1 MGERQASGGGE
12 PGAERPDEDAEER
25 PGRATGPAAAAPA
38 GDAGGRAEAEPAG
51 EPRTAEE
58 GAEPPGAEKGRGL
71 PTNFFVMGFTGA
83 LGVLT
88 AWMLVEALVEVRGV
102 FINILV
108 ALFLAVG
115 LNPIIEFLRR
125 RGLPRWAAI
134 VAVCAAL
141 VLGVTGFVWTLVPP
155 LTVQVTEFANAVPD
169 YVRQLQE
176 NRLMADLDRRFGLID
191 QLQSVLTSAD
201 FGQRVFGGVFGIGQ
215 AVLDSLVATFTV
227 LVLTLFFMA
236 SLPGI
241 TETGYRLV
249 PRSRRAGVRELGD
262 EIIRRVGDF
271 IGGQLLIAAIGGV
284 VAFLYLTAIGFGYAL
299 TLALVVGVTALIP
312 LVGTTIGALAAAA
325 AVSFGDPVMGA
336 VTLVFFLVYQ
346 QIESYVISP
355 RIMQRSVDVAPT
367 VTITSALI
375 GGALLGLVGALLAV
389 PAAAAVT
396 LILQRVVF
404 PRLDRA

>member
-1 MGERQASGGGE
+1 MAV
-12 PGAERPDEDAEER
+12 
-25 PGRATGPAAAAPA
+25 
-38 GDAGGRAEAEPAG
+38 
-51 EPRTAEE
+51 
-58 GAEPPGAEKGRGL
+58 EPPGL
-71 PTNFFVMGFTGA
+71 PTGRQRRVNFFIMGFTGA

-88 AWMLVEALVEVRGV
+88 AWMLVEALAEIHAV

-108 ALFLAVG
+108 ALFIAVG

-141 VLGVTGFVWTLVPP
+141 VLAVTVFVWTLVPP
-155 LTVQVTEFANAVPD
+155 LTAQISEFAGAIPG
-169 YVRQLQE
+169 YVEQLQE
-176 NRLMADLDRRFGLID
+176 NRLMADLDRRFGLIE
-191 QLQSVLTSAD
+191 QLQAFLTSAD

-215 AVLDSLVATFTV
+215 AVLNSLAAGFTV
-227 LVLTLFFMA
+227 LILTLFFMA

-241 TETGYRLV
+241 TETAYRLV

-262 EIIRRVGDF
+262 EIIHRVGDF
-271 IGGQLLIAAIGGV
+271 IGGQLLIAAIGGT

-299 TLALVVGVTALIP
+299 TAAMVVGVTALIP
-312 LVGTTIGALAAAA
+312 LIGTTIGALAAAG
-325 AVSFGDPVMGA
+325 AVAVGDPVMGA
-336 VTLVFFLVYQ
+336 VTLAFFLVYQ
-346 QIESYVISP
+346 QIESYVIAP

-367 VTITSALI
+367 ATITSALI

-396 LILQRVVF
+396 IILRRVVF
-404 PRLDRA
+404 PRLDRL